1 MKDNNNAV
9 DKIWSCA
16 EDLIGFA
23 NDLESS
29 GRTESGERVRTIIN
43 ELEKLCEYM
52 KKHPRK

>member
-1 MKDNNNAV
+1 MKDNTV

-23 NDLESS
+23 NDLESN

-43 ELEKLCEYM
+43 ELEELCEYM

>member
-1 MKDNNNAV
+1 MKDNTA

-23 NDLESS
+23 NDLEFS